1 MFSLAQQ
8 RSSAHCVA
16 HSVLAACGYIGILL
30 FCSIAGRVH
39 AQRPIAMD
47 GFQHPGIGKYV
58 PSLPWAGLYTAPPQ
72 YAEWW
77 KETADCAGAYLPP
90 SRPDSVQFYY
100 VNTGGFAPTGKV
112 RSRRM
117 AVGATYAVFEQIYIS
132 LRHISRE
139 ITVKHEMMHQI
150 LYWSRVSD
158 WEDDARP
165 EFKRCGLE
173 LTV

>member
-1 MFSLAQQ
+1 MFSLSQQ
-8 RSSAHCVA
+8 CSSVRCVA
-16 HSVLAACGYIGILL
+16 HPRLAACGYIGILL

-39 AQRPIAMD
+39 AQRPVVMD
-47 GFQHPGIGKYV
+47 GFQHAGMGKYV

-72 YAEWW
+72 YARWW
-77 KETADCAGAYLPP
+77 KETADCAGAPLPALR
-90 SRPDSVQFYY
+90 SDSVQFYY
-100 VNTGGFAPTGKV
+100 VNVGEFAPTGKL

-117 AVGATYAVFEQIYIS
+117 AVGATYAVFEQIYIAV
-132 LRHISRE
+132 RQISRE

-158 WEDDARP
+158 WENDTRP

-173 LTV
+173 LPT